1 MRTARYTRPASE
13 AGTIS
18 WGERIP
24 KKLSPFDLLNAFT
37 KVIYGKSAYQVVKD
51 VVHGKA
57 PKELPPED
65 ITEEMIFDAVEDV
78 LGPGFFED
86 PSPPVVPAGNT
97 TGGPE
102 YDGHFYYFDSGVGT
116 EIPRR
121 HTRGRPRSHRVADEY
136 AEWFRLQA
144 RRARGERDD
153 SSPTEPSQ
161 FEMTREEACKVLGVP
176 LGAPA
181 PVIRQAFRVL
191 AKRWHPD
198 VCPEGPE
205 QGGKM
210 FTRIAIAYKVLIPKP
225 I

>member
-1 MRTARYTRPASE
+1 VPK
-13 AGTIS
+13 
-18 WGERIP
+18 
-24 KKLSPFDLLNAFT
+24 KKLSPFDLLNGFT

-51 VVHGKA
+51 IMHGKA
-57 PKELPPED
+57 PKEVPPED

-86 PSPPVVPAGNT
+86 GPESAATTVDAGSSANT
-97 TGGPE
+97 VGPE
-102 YDGHFYYFDSGVGT
+102 YDGHFYYFGSGAGA
-116 EIPRR
+116 EAPRR
-121 HTRGRPRSHRVADEY
+121 PRGRPRSHRVISEY
-136 AEWFRLQA
+136 ADWFRVQA
-144 RRARGERDD
+144 ERARGERGD
-153 SSPTEPSQ
+153 SAPTEPQEFAMS
-161 FEMTREEACKVLGVP
+161 REEACRVLGVP

-205 QGGKM
+205 KGGIM
-210 FTRIAIAYKVLIPKP
+210 FTKIAIAYKVLVPKP